1 MSGTDDGLVT
11 RPLGLELV
19 VLDFDGTL
27 ADSFPWFTNVLN
39 DVARRWRFRQVDPTE
54 HAALRRLSAMEVF
67 ASLGVPGWKVPLIA
81 HDLRRRMAREIDH
94 IRPFAGIDALLAALQ
109 TAGLRLALAS
119 SNSRDNVQAVLGPT
133 NLKRFERLECGIAIA
148 GKPAR
153 LKRILRHCGV
163 DANRAIYIG
172 DEVRDIAAARTAG
185 MAAGAVGWGYNAPDM
200 LRAAGPDR
208 LFPTLTDLARLAG
221 GETLA

>member
-1 MSGTDDGLVT
+1 MPSAADGLLT
-11 RPLGLELV
+11 GPPALELI

-27 ADSFPWFTNVLN
+27 ADSFPWFTSVLN

-54 HAALRRLSAMEVF
+54 HPALRRLSAMEVF
-67 ASLGVPGWKVPLIA
+67 ASLGVPDWKVPLIA
-81 HDLRRRMAREIDH
+81 HDLRRRMGQEIRN
-94 IRPFAGIDALLAALQ
+94 IRPFAGVDGLLAALQ

-119 SNSRDNVQAVLGPT
+119 SNSRDNVQAVLGT
-133 NLKRFERLECGIAIA
+133 SNLKRFERLECGIAIT

-153 LKRILRHCGV
+153 LKRIVRHCRV

-172 DEVRDIAAARTAG
+172 DEVRDIAAARAAG
-185 MAAGAVGWGYNAPDM
+185 IAAGAVGWGYNTPDV

-208 LFPTLTDLARLAG
+208 LFPTLADLARLTD
-221 GETLA
+221 ETFA

>member
-1 MSGTDDGLVT
+1 MPSAADGLLT
-11 RPLGLELV
+11 GPPALELI

-27 ADSFPWFTNVLN
+27 ADSFPWFTSVLN

-54 HAALRRLSAMEVF
+54 HPALRRLSAMEVF

-81 HDLRRRMAREIDH
+81 HDLRRRMGREIRH
-94 IRPFAGIDALLAALQ
+94 IRPFAGVDELLAALQ

-119 SNSRDNVQAVLGPT
+119 SNSRDNVQAVLGT
-133 NLKRFERLECGIAIA
+133 SNLKRFERLECGIAIT

-153 LKRILRHCGV
+153 LKRIVRRCRV

-172 DEVRDIAAARTAG
+172 DEVRDIAAARAAG
-185 MAAGAVGWGYNAPDM
+185 IAAGAVGWGYNTPDV

-208 LFPTLTDLARLAG
+208 LFPTLADLARLAD
-221 GETLA
+221 ETFA